1 MDPPRLAAIMGT
13 GAEPVQASLRLLLAR
28 IECVNGLTT
37 SRGRYTRAMLF
48 DRKNIYDGRVIHVSI
63 DTVDLPNGVR
73 LPLEIVRHPGGA
85 AAVAI
90 DAEDRVCLLRQ
101 YRHAAGG
108 YIHELPAGKLE
119 PGELP
124 ELTVQRELAEE
135 AALSAAHWESL
146 GAYFSSP
153 GVFTEVI
160 HLYLATDLAQATAA
174 PEAGEVFEVEWW
186 PLERAVQKALSGEL
200 TDAKTIIGILRAA
213 ARKKIA

>member
-1 MDPPRLAAIMGT
+1 
-13 GAEPVQASLRLLLAR
+13 
-28 IECVNGLTT
+28 
-37 SRGRYTRAMLF
+37 MLI
-48 DRKNIYDGRVIHVSI
+48 DRKEIFEGRVIKVSV

-90 DAEDRVCLLRQ
+90 DADNRVCLLHQ

-108 YIHELPAGKLE
+108 YIYELPAGKLE
-119 PGELP
+119 PGEPP

-135 AALSAAHWESL
+135 AALSAGQWVSL

-160 HLYLATDLAQATAA
+160 HLYLATHLSPAASA
-174 PEAGEVFEVEWW
+174 PEAGEVFQVEWW
-186 PLERAVQKALSGEL
+186 PLDLAVARALSGEL

-213 ARKKIA
+213 AHQKIA